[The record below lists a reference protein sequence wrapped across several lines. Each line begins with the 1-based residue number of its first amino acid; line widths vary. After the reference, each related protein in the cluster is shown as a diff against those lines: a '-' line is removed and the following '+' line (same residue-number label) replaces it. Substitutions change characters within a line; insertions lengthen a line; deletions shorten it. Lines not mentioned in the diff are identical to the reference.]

1 MMADADVKGG
11 PLLCSE
17 CFAELAGETC
27 ADHPDDPP
35 LDPTRPEV
43 KDMLADKDYE
53 ALASLKRKFMGIA
66 MIPGVI
72 TLFAME
78 ALKVASD
85 DFTPSRTTF
94 GVAAVVLLA
103 GMTFGRRLAN
113 RRFKPR
119 FARWTGRD
127 YHFGGDEEAL
137 LHEMRN
143 PDND

>member
-1 MMADADVKGG
+1 
-11 PLLCSE
+11 LLCSE
-17 CFAELAGETC
+17 CFAELAGGTC

-53 ALASLKRKFMGIA
+53 ALDSLKRKLMGIG

-72 TLFAME
+72 TLFGMI
-78 ALKVASD
+78 ALQAVAEI
-85 DFTPSRTTF
+85 FLPRKLVF
-94 GVAAVVLLA
+94 MVAAVVLIA
-103 GMTFGRRLAN
+103 GMTIGRRLAN

-119 FARWTGRD
+119 FERWTGRD
-127 YHFGGDEEAL
+127 YHVGGDVEAM

>member
-1 MMADADVKGG
+1 MTEADEKGG

-17 CFAELAGETC
+17 CFAELAGKTC

-35 LDPTRPEV
+35 IDPMRPEV
-43 KDMLADKDYE
+43 KDLLADKDYE
-53 ALASLKRKFMGIA
+53 ALDRLKRKFMGIA

-78 ALKVASD
+78 ALKVATD
-85 DFTPSRTTF
+85 IPRKLAF
-94 GVAAVVLLA
+94 GVAAVVLTA
-103 GMTFGRRLAN
+103 GMTFGRQLAN

-127 YHFGGDEEAL
+127 YHFGGDEEAML
-137 LHEMRN
+137 RKMRN

>member
-1 MMADADVKGG
+1 MAEGDVKGG

-17 CFAELAGETC
+17 CFAELAGRTC
-27 ADHPDDPP
+27 AEHPDDPP

-53 ALASLKRKFMGIA
+53 GLDSLKRKFMGIA

-78 ALKVASD
+78 AFKFVSD
-85 DFTPSRTTF
+85 EFISGKLVF
-94 GVAAVVLLA
+94 MVAAVVLIA
-103 GMTFGRRLAN
+103 GMTIGRKLAN

-127 YHFGGDEEAL
+127 YRVGADVEAMF
-137 LHEMRN
+137 HEMRN

>member
-1 MMADADVKGG
+1 MSSSV
-11 PLLCSE
+11 LLCSE
-17 CFAELAGETC
+17 CFAELAGGTC
-27 ADHPDDPP
+27 ADHPEDPP

-53 ALASLKRKFMGIA
+53 ALDSLKRKFMGIA
-66 MIPGVI
+66 MVPGVI

-78 ALKVASD
+78 ALKAASD
-85 DFTPSRTTF
+85 HAISRKLVF
-94 GVAAVVLLA
+94 GVASVVLVA

-127 YHFGGDEEAL
+127 YHFGGDEEAML
-137 LHEMRN
+137 QKMRN

>member
-1 MMADADVKGG
+1 MVEESAT
-11 PLLCSE
+11 LLCSE
-17 CFAELAGETC
+17 CFAELAGGSC

-53 ALASLKRKFMGIA
+53 SLDSLKRKFMGIA
-66 MIPGVI
+66 MVPGVI

-78 ALKVASD
+78 ALKIASD
-85 DFTPSRTTF
+85 DEIPRKLVF
-94 GVAAVVLLA
+94 GVAAVVLIA
-103 GMTFGRRLAN
+103 GMTIGRQMAN

-119 FARWTGRD
+119 FVRWTGRD
-127 YHFGGDEEAL
+127 YHVGGDIEAMF
-137 LHEMRN
+137 HEMRN